1 MPSLEATRAIER
13 PPTLF
18 PYACLSWF
26 CSDPLRLS
34 ASQAS
39 EEGLIHVGTLDP
51 RAGTLLSAGGSV
63 VFRVALAVSAGS
75 LPAPASAIETE
86 GQSRPL

>member
-1 MPSLEATRAIER
+1 MEHGKLEELVTRVTPGCGSLGCATAN
-13 PPTLF
+13 
-18 PYACLSWF
+18 
-26 CSDPLRLS
+26 PLRLS

-39 EEGLIHVGTLDP
+39 EEGLIHVGALDP

-86 GQSRPL
+86 EQSRPL